1 MQFDRVKRVVV
12 LTCYQQYSYVHMC
25 QDLACYWRP
34 FIAFLVTE
42 MSYLEVFECHKP
54 HLLPP
59 LPCCFC
65 CFISVMGA
73 SSFLMWLCCQP
84 QELSSSGSWL
94 PIVKAPTCMSQAPNF
109 HSVMRLLILWFCFYN
124 RLPNMQLF
132 ASALVSL
139 TQKFSTGVEVIHM
152 DSVSVYVQT
161 VKPYEIVGFIK
172 ETYIYVI

>member
-1 MQFDRVKRVVV
+1 MAV
-12 LTCYQQYSYVHMC
+12 LTCYRQYSYVHMC

-42 MSYLEVFECHKP
+42 VFECHKP
-54 HLLPP
+54 QLLSP

-73 SSFLMWLCCQP
+73 SSFLMWLCCQQ
-84 QELSSSGSWL
+84 QELSPSGSSL
-94 PIVKAPTCMSQAPNF
+94 PIVKAPTYMSQAPNL
-109 HSVMRLLILWFCFYN
+109 HSAMRLLILWFCFYN

-152 DSVSVYVQT
+152 DSVSV
-161 VKPYEIVGFIK
+161 
-172 ETYIYVI
+172 